1 MSQVWYTEVDL
12 DELVECS
19 STILAVEPMGFEH
32 QVISIAPDGKEDS
45 GKYPPF
51 IKTVY
56 DFKVTG
62 IIKNE
67 FNRDIPDVI
76 SVPEADWEEEL
87 GQHKLYYLEDI
98 DESPDYEAYTPSI
111 NDIEKAGIVF
121 LVENISD
128 KGGIEFGFSMSFA
141 YESITMKNI
150 VKTIV
155 HSSNISY

>member
-19 STILAVEPMGFEH
+19 STILAVEPIGFEY
-32 QVISIAPDGKEDS
+32 QEISIAPDGKIDLE
-45 GKYPPF
+45 KYPPF
-51 IKTVY
+51 VKTVY
-56 DFKVTG
+56 YFKVIG

-67 FNRDIPDVI
+67 FNREIPDDI

-98 DESPDYEAYTPSI
+98 EESPDYESYAPSI
-111 NDIEKAGIVF
+111 NDIEKAGIIF
-121 LVENISD
+121 LVENITD
-128 KGGIEFGFSMSFA
+128 EGGIEFGFSMSFA
-141 YESITMKNI
+141 YESISMKNI

-155 HSSNISY
+155 HSSKPSY